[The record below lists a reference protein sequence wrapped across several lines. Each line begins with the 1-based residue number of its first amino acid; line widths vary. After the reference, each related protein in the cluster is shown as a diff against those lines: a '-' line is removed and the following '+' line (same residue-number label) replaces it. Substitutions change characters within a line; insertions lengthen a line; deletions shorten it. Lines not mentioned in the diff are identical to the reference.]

1 MPDRPVITNTSPY
14 FISIK
19 SIASICFK
27 TSTAQLRF
35 LPLFNGNWVQEKPRD
50 FVSWMVITSAKAQ
63 FLPNITDLGDGEAEV
78 IALGLENPG
87 SLLILDD
94 ALGRRIARLYRLT
107 YTGTLGVLVRAK
119 QLGYL
124 DRVEPVMQAL
134 QNHGLWISA
143 TVMENILQL
152 AGETS

>member
-1 MPDRPVITNTSPY
+1 M
-14 FISIK
+14 
-19 SIASICFK
+19 
-27 TSTAQLRF
+27 
-35 LPLFNGNWVQEKPRD
+35 PLFYLHQIDRLDLLQNLYSTITVPTAVQRELGAGEAQGFRVPPCND
-50 FVSWMVITSAKAQ
+50 LSWMVITSAKAQ